1 MALSAQNWFLL
12 GVLYQLKLHY
22 YKMHKYAADTGLQFQ
37 LELRNVIS
45 QTGYEISLC
54 FSIAALHDPAVA
66 LLKLLITV

>member
-1 MALSAQNWFLL
+1 
-12 GVLYQLKLHY
+12 
-22 YKMHKYAADTGLQFQ
+22 MHKYAADTGLQFQ